1 MCWFVRLKTNVF
13 FTIVIFIVI
22 WKSNFKYYYN
32 LKRLWFGVSF
42 TISLMVVMRSSS
54 NIHIHVN
61 KHKSNVGQGNVGE
74 NKIIWIYLVK
84 LFYKK
89 VTCLFIAKYIH
100 FMICDRI
107 THILTEFHRKEKKN
121 NLGDVCVRKI
131 IKHRWQVLDS
141 INLRF
146 RYILIVLRVLD

>member
-1 MCWFVRLKTNVF
+1 MIWCF
-13 FTIVIFIVI
+13 FHIVYYFIDGCDAVI
-22 WKSNFKYYYN
+22 YEYTHY
-32 LKRLWFGVSF
+32 
-42 TISLMVVMRSSS
+42 T
-54 NIHIHVN
+54 IHVK

-107 THILTEFHRKEKKN
+107 THILTEFHRKVKERKKQNLGGCLCKKN
-121 NLGDVCVRKI
+121 NQTSMTGVRFYYS
-131 IKHRWQVLDS
+131 WFL
-141 INLRF
+141 
-146 RYILIVLRVLD
+146 

>member
-1 MCWFVRLKTNVF
+1 MTYISNNSVCVDLFVF

-32 LKRLWFGVSF
+32 LKRSWFGVSF
-42 TISLMVVMRSSS
+42 TLRIISFMVVMRSSS
-54 NIHIHVN
+54 NITHYTVQVN
-61 KHKSNVGQGNVGE
+61 KHKSNVGQGHVGE

-100 FMICDRI
+100 FMLCDRI
-107 THILTEFHRKEKKN
+107 THILTEFHRKERKKQIW
-121 NLGDVCVRKI
+121 GMSV
-131 IKHRWQVLDS
+131 
-141 INLRF
+141 
-146 RYILIVLRVLD
+146 